1 MDQVGHLTG
10 GDVVVA
16 ERGVGLRVSGEVAV
30 EAAGG
35 VPEEGL
41 VIPRNA
47 AVGVELDEDP
57 RGTVLHE
64 WAKLR
69 PKMKTLERGG
79 IRTREVGVLDAGD
92 EAELAALPVET
103 QRSLDK
109 EEVIETIREALCGAG
124 ADGCASAVRNRATV
138 LMSVVNGIDGADLC
152 GVRSRGQSEVCVA
165 SGGFENG

>member
-1 MDQVGHLTG
+1 MDQVRHLTG

-16 ERGVGLRVSGEVAV
+16 ERGVGLSVSGEVTV
-30 EAAGG
+30 EAVGR
-35 VPEEGL
+35 VTEEGV

-69 PKMKTLERGG
+69 PQKKTLERGW
-79 IRTREVGVLDAGD
+79 IRAREVGVLDAGD

-124 ADGCASAVRNRATV
+124 ADLCATTVRNRATI
-138 LMSVVNGIDGADLC
+138 LMSVVNGVDGADLR
-152 GVRSRGQSEVCVA
+152 GVRRRG
-165 SGGFENG
+165 